1 MKIALVVGAR
11 PNFMKVGPVYF
22 ELKKHSRYTPLLIH
36 TGQHYDK
43 NLSEIFFTQ
52 LGFPKPDV
60 YLGVGS
66 GTHGVQTAKIMIAF
80 EQFLLQEKPDLVLV
94 AGDVNST
101 VACAIDAVK
110 LHIPVA
116 HLEAGL
122 RSYDRRMPEEINRI
136 QTDCISS
143 MLLTPSQDADENLIR
158 EGISKDKIFLVGNA
172 MIDSLMQHEKKA
184 ELSTKMNDLGLKK
197 HSYALIT
204 LHRPSNVDDRENLE
218 IILDAFAEIAEKIPL
233 VFPMHPRTRKQL
245 AVLDLEEKANAIANL
260 KIIEPIGYLD
270 FLKLEKYAK
279 FVLTDSGGIQEET
292 TVLQVPCLTLRENTE
307 RPITIELG
315 TNQLVELDRDV
326 IIQKVNTILNGHYK
340 KGSIPPL
347 WDGHTAE
354 RIVQVMDKFNYSFS

>member
-43 NLSEIFFTQ
+43 NLSEIFFEQ

-136 QTDCISS
+136 ETDCISS
-143 MLLTPSQDADENLIR
+143 MLLTPSKDADENLIR
-158 EGISKDKIFLVGNA
+158 EGISKEKIFLVGNA
-172 MIDSLMQHEKKA
+172 MIDSLVKYEKQA
-184 ELSTKMNDLGLKK
+184 EHSKTMDELGLKK

-204 LHRPSNVDDRENLE
+204 LHRPSNVDDRDNLE
-218 IILDAFAEIAEKIPL
+218 IILDAFSEISKKIPL

-245 AVLDLEEKANAIANL
+245 SVFGLEEKVDAITNL
-260 KIIEPIGYLD
+260 KLIDPIGYLD
-270 FLKLEKYAK
+270 FLKLEKYAQ

-292 TVLQVPCLTLRENTE
+292 TVFGVPCLTLRENTE

-315 TNQLVELDRDV
+315 TNQLVELNKDV
-326 IIQKVNTILNGHYK
+326 IIQKVTAILNGTYK

-347 WDGHTAE
+347 WDGHTAQ
-354 RIVQVMDKFNYSFS
+354 RIVQVMDTFNYSFS

>member
-43 NLSEIFFTQ
+43 NLSEIFFEQ

-66 GTHGVQTAKIMIAF
+66 GTHGAQTAKIMIAF
-80 EQFLLQEKPDLVLV
+80 EQFLLHEMPDLVLV

-122 RSYDRRMPEEINRI
+122 RSFDRRMPEEINRI
-136 QTDCISS
+136 ETDCISS
-143 MLLTPSQDADENLIR
+143 MLLTPSEDADENLLR
-158 EGISKDKIFLVGNA
+158 EGISKDKIFLVGNT
-172 MIDSLMQHEKKA
+172 MIDSLMQYEKKA
-184 ELSTKMNDLGLKK
+184 ERTSIIKDIGIKK

-204 LHRPSNVDDRENLE
+204 LHRPSNVDDKENLE
-218 IILDAFAEIAEKIPL
+218 IILDAFSEIAEKIPL
-233 VFPMHPRTRKQL
+233 VFPIHPRTRKQL
-245 AVLDLEEKANAIANL
+245 AVFGLEEKANAIANL
-260 KIIEPIGYLD
+260 KLIEPIGYLD

-292 TVLQVPCLTLRENTE
+292 TVFKVPCLTLRENTE

-315 TNQLVELDRDV
+315 TNQLVELNKDAIV
-326 IIQKVNTILNGHYK
+326 QKVNDILEGNCK
-340 KGSIPPL
+340 MGSIPPL

-354 RIVQVMDKFNYSFS
+354 RVVQVMDQFNYSFS

>member
-1 MKIALVVGAR
+1 VKIALVVGAR

-43 NLSEIFFTQ
+43 NLSEIFFEQ

-136 QTDCISS
+136 ETDCISS
-143 MLLTPSQDADENLIR
+143 MLLTPSKDADENLIR
-158 EGISKDKIFLVGNA
+158 EGISKEKIFLVGNA
-172 MIDSLMQHEKKA
+172 MIDSLIKYEKQA
-184 ELSTKMNDLGLKK
+184 EHSKTMDELGLEKQ
-197 HSYALIT
+197 SYALIT
-204 LHRPSNVDDRENLE
+204 LHRPSNVDDRDNLE
-218 IILDAFAEIAEKIPL
+218 IILDAFSEISKKIPL

-245 AVLDLEEKANAIANL
+245 SVFGLEEKVDAITNL
-260 KIIEPIGYLD
+260 KLIDPIGYLD
-270 FLKLEKYAK
+270 FLKLEKYAQ

-292 TVLQVPCLTLRENTE
+292 TVFGVPCLTLRENTE

-315 TNQLVELDRDV
+315 TNQLVELNKDV
-326 IIQKVNTILNGHYK
+326 IIQKVTAILNGTYK

-347 WDGHTAE
+347 WDGHTAQ
-354 RIVQVMDKFNYSFS
+354 RIVQVMDTFNYSFS

>member
-1 MKIALVVGAR
+1 VKIALVVGAR

-22 ELKKHSRYTPLLIH
+22 EIKKHSRYTPLLIH

-43 NLSEIFFTQ
+43 NLSEIFFEQ

-80 EQFLLQEKPDLVLV
+80 EQFLLKEKPDLVLV

-136 QTDCISS
+136 ETDCISS

-172 MIDSLMQHEKKA
+172 MIDSLMQYEKKA
-184 ELSTKMNDLGLKK
+184 ERTSIIEDIGLKK

-233 VFPMHPRTRKQL
+233 AFPMHPRTRKQL
-245 AVLDLEEKANAIANL
+245 AVFGLEEKATAITNL
-260 KIIEPIGYLD
+260 KLIDPIGYLD

-292 TVLQVPCLTLRENTE
+292 TVFKVPCLTLRENTE

-315 TNQLVELDRDV
+315 TNQLVELDKDV
-326 IIQKVNTILNGHYK
+326 IIHKVNEILEGK
-340 KGSIPPL
+340 CKSGSIPPL

>member
-1 MKIALVVGAR
+1 
-11 PNFMKVGPVYF
+11 MKVGPVYF
-22 ELKKHSRYTPLLIH
+22 ELKKHSRYKPLLIH

-43 NLSEIFFTQ
+43 NLSEIFFEQ

-143 MLLTPSQDADENLIR
+143 MLLTPSQDADENLLL

-172 MIDSLMQHEKKA
+172 MIDSLIQYEKKA
-184 ELSTKMNDLGLKK
+184 EHSKTMDDLGLKK
-197 HSYALIT
+197 QSYGLIT
-204 LHRPSNVDDRENLE
+204 LHRPSNVDVQENLA
-218 IILDAFAEIAEKIPL
+218 IIFDAFSEIAKKIPL
-233 VFPMHPRTRKQL
+233 VFPIHPRTRKQL
-245 AVLDLEEKANAIANL
+245 AEFGLEEKVNAIANL
-260 KIIEPIGYLD
+260 KLIDPIGYLD

-292 TVLQVPCLTLRENTE
+292 TVLKVPCLTLRENTE

-315 TNQLVELDRDV
+315 TNQLVELDKDAIV
-326 IIQKVNTILNGHYK
+326 HKVNEILEGK
-340 KGSIPPL
+340 CKDGRIPPL

-354 RIVQVMDKFNYSFS
+354 RIVDVMDKFNYSFS

>member
-22 ELKKHSRYTPLLIH
+22 ELKKHSEYTPLLIH

-80 EQFLLQEKPDLVLV
+80 EQFLLQVKPDLVLV

-260 KIIEPIGYLD
+260 KLIEPIGYLD

>member
-80 EQFLLQEKPDLVLV
+80 EQFLLQVKPDLVLV

-260 KIIEPIGYLD
+260 KLIEPIGYLD

-326 IIQKVNTILNGHYK
+326 IIQKVNTILNSHYK

>member
-1 MKIALVVGAR
+1 VKIALVVGAR

-43 NLSEIFFTQ
+43 NLSEIFFEQ

-136 QTDCISS
+136 ETDCISN
-143 MLLTPSQDADENLIR
+143 MLLTHSKDANENLIR

-172 MIDSLMQHEKKA
+172 MIDSLVKYEKQA
-184 ELSTKMNDLGLKK
+184 ERSKTMDELDLKK

-204 LHRPSNVDDRENLE
+204 LHRPSNVDDRDNLE
-218 IILDAFAEIAEKIPL
+218 IILNAFAEISEKIPL

-245 AVLDLEEKANAIANL
+245 SVFGLEEKVDAITNL
-260 KIIEPIGYLD
+260 KLIDPIGYLD

-292 TVLQVPCLTLRENTE
+292 TVFGVPCLTLRENTE

-315 TNQLVELDRDV
+315 TNQLVELNKDV
-326 IIQKVNTILNGHYK
+326 IVQKVSEILNEKYK

-354 RIVQVMDKFNYSFS
+354 RVVQIMDTFNYSFS

>member
-43 NLSEIFFTQ
+43 NLSEIFFEQ

-136 QTDCISS
+136 ETDCISS
-143 MLLTPSQDADENLIR
+143 MLLTPSKDADENLIR
-158 EGISKDKIFLVGNA
+158 EGISKEKIFLVGNA
-172 MIDSLMQHEKKA
+172 MIDSLIKYEKQA
-184 ELSTKMNDLGLKK
+184 EHSKTMDELGLEKQ
-197 HSYALIT
+197 SYALIT
-204 LHRPSNVDDRENLE
+204 LHRPSNVDDRDNLE
-218 IILDAFAEIAEKIPL
+218 IILDAFSEISKKIPL

-245 AVLDLEEKANAIANL
+245 SVFGLEEKVDAITNL
-260 KIIEPIGYLD
+260 KLIDPIGYLD
-270 FLKLEKYAK
+270 FIKLEKYAK

-292 TVLQVPCLTLRENTE
+292 TVFGVPCLTLRENTE

-315 TNQLVELDRDV
+315 TNQLVELNKDV
-326 IIQKVNTILNGHYK
+326 IIQKVTAILNGTYK

-347 WDGHTAE
+347 WDGHTAQ
-354 RIVQVMDKFNYSFS
+354 RIVQVMDTFNYSFS

>member
-260 KIIEPIGYLD
+260 KLIEPIGYLD

-347 WDGHTAE
+347 WDGNTAE

>member
-158 EGISKDKIFLVGNA
+158 EGISKEKIFLVGNA

-260 KIIEPIGYLD
+260 KLIEPIGYLD

>member
-22 ELKKHSRYTPLLIH
+22 ELKKHSKYTPLLIH
-36 TGQHYDK
+36 TGQHYDQ
-43 NLSEIFFTQ
+43 NLSQIFFEQ

-80 EQFLLQEKPDLVLV
+80 EQFLLHEKPDLVLV

-136 QTDCISS
+136 ETDCISS
-143 MLLTPSQDADENLIR
+143 MLLTPSKDADENLLQ
-158 EGISKDKIFLVGNA
+158 EGISEDKIFLVGNA
-172 MIDSLMQHEKKA
+172 MIDSLIHYEKQA
-184 ELSTKMNDLGLKK
+184 ENSQTMDDLGLEK

-204 LHRPSNVDDRENLE
+204 LHRPSNVDDKENLE
-218 IILDAFAEIAEKIPL
+218 IILDAFSEIAEKIPL
-233 VFPMHPRTRKQL
+233 IFPMHPRTRKQL
-245 AVLDLEEKANAIANL
+245 SVFGFENKVNKIANL
-260 KIIEPIGYLD
+260 KLIDPIGYLD

-292 TVLQVPCLTLRENTE
+292 TVFGVPCLTLRENTE
-307 RPITIELG
+307 RPITIEIG
-315 TNQLVELDRDV
+315 TNQLVELNKNAIV
-326 IIQKVNTILNGHYK
+326 QKTNEIFNGKYK

-354 RIVQVMDKFNYSFS
+354 RIVEVMDNFDYSFK

>member
-1 MKIALVVGAR
+1 VKIALVVGAR

-43 NLSEIFFTQ
+43 NLSEIFFEQ

-66 GTHGVQTAKIMIAF
+66 GTHGAQTAKIMIAF
-80 EQFLLQEKPDLVLV
+80 EQFLLHEMPDLVLV

-122 RSYDRRMPEEINRI
+122 RSFDRRMPEEINRI
-136 QTDCISS
+136 ETDCISS
-143 MLLTPSQDADENLIR
+143 MLLTPSEDADENLLR
-158 EGISKDKIFLVGNA
+158 EGISKDKIFLVGNT
-172 MIDSLMQHEKKA
+172 MIDSLMQYEKKA
-184 ELSTKMNDLGLKK
+184 ERTSIIKDIGIKK

-204 LHRPSNVDDRENLE
+204 LHRPSNVDDKENLE
-218 IILDAFAEIAEKIPL
+218 IILDAFSEIAEKIPL
-233 VFPMHPRTRKQL
+233 VFPIHPRTRKQL
-245 AVLDLEEKANAIANL
+245 AVFGLEEKANAIANL
-260 KIIEPIGYLD
+260 KLIEPIGYLD

-279 FVLTDSGGIQEET
+279 FALTDSGGIQEET
-292 TVLQVPCLTLRENTE
+292 TVFKVPCLTLRENTE

-315 TNQLVELDRDV
+315 TNQLVELNKDAIV
-326 IIQKVNTILNGHYK
+326 QKVNDILEGNCK
-340 KGSIPPL
+340 MGSIPPL

-354 RIVQVMDKFNYSFS
+354 RVVQVMDQFNYSFS

>member
-260 KIIEPIGYLD
+260 KLIEPIGYLD

>member
-1 MKIALVVGAR
+1 VKIALVVGAR

>member
-11 PNFMKVGPVYF
+11 PNFMKTGPVYF
-22 ELKKHSRYTPLLIH
+22 ELKKHSQYTPLLIH

-43 NLSEIFFTQ
+43 NLSEIFFEQ

-136 QTDCISS
+136 ETDCISS
-143 MLLTPSQDADENLIR
+143 MLLTPSKDADENLIR
-158 EGISKDKIFLVGNA
+158 EGISRDKIFLVGNA
-172 MIDSLMQHEKKA
+172 MIDSLMYFEKQA
-184 ELSTKMNDLGLKK
+184 ENSQTMDDLGFNK

-204 LHRPSNVDDRENLE
+204 LHRPSNVDDKDNLE
-218 IILDAFAEIAEKIPL
+218 IILDAFTEIAEKIPL
-233 VFPMHPRTRKQL
+233 AFPIHPRTRKQL
-245 AVLDLEEKANAIANL
+245 TVFGFEDKVNKIPNL
-260 KIIEPIGYLD
+260 KLIDPIGYLD

-292 TVLQVPCLTLRENTE
+292 TVFGVPCLTLRENTE
-307 RPITIELG
+307 RPITIEIG
-315 TNQLVELDRDV
+315 TNQLVELHKNA
-326 IIQKVNTILNGHYK
+326 IIHKVNEILNGKYK
-340 KGSIPPL
+340 NGSIPPL
-347 WDGHTAE
+347 WDGHTAQ
-354 RIVQVMDKFNYSFS
+354 RVVQVMDTFNYSFS

>member
-43 NLSEIFFTQ
+43 NLSEIFFEQ

-122 RSYDRRMPEEINRI
+122 RSFDRRMPEEINRI
-136 QTDCISS
+136 ETDCISS
-143 MLLTPSQDADENLIR
+143 MLLTPSEDADENLLR

-172 MIDSLMQHEKKA
+172 MIDSLMQYEKKA
-184 ELSTKMNDLGLKK
+184 ERTSIIKDIGIKK

-204 LHRPSNVDDRENLE
+204 LHRPSNVDDKENLE
-218 IILDAFAEIAEKIPL
+218 IILDAFSEIAEKIPL
-233 VFPMHPRTRKQL
+233 VFPIHPRTRKQL
-245 AVLDLEEKANAIANL
+245 AVFGLEEKANAIANL
-260 KIIEPIGYLD
+260 KLIEPIGYLD

-292 TVLQVPCLTLRENTE
+292 TVFKVPCLTLRENTE

-315 TNQLVELDRDV
+315 TNQLVELNKDAIV
-326 IIQKVNTILNGHYK
+326 QKVNDILEGNCK
-340 KGSIPPL
+340 MGSIPPL

-354 RIVQVMDKFNYSFS
+354 RVVQVMDKFNYSFS

>member
-43 NLSEIFFTQ
+43 NLSEIFFEQ
-52 LGFPKPDV
+52 LGFPEPDV

-122 RSYDRRMPEEINRI
+122 RSYDRRMPEEINSI
-136 QTDCISS
+136 ETDCISS
-143 MLLTPSQDADENLIR
+143 MLLTPSKDADENLIR
-158 EGISKDKIFLVGNA
+158 EGISKEKIFLVGNA
-172 MIDSLMQHEKKA
+172 MIDSLIKYEKQA
-184 ELSTKMNDLGLKK
+184 EHSKTMDELGLEKQ
-197 HSYALIT
+197 SYALIT
-204 LHRPSNVDDRENLE
+204 LHRPSNVDDRDNLE
-218 IILDAFAEIAEKIPL
+218 IILDAFSEISKKIPL

-245 AVLDLEEKANAIANL
+245 SVFGLEEKVDAITNL
-260 KIIEPIGYLD
+260 KLIDPIGYLD
-270 FLKLEKYAK
+270 FLKLEKYAQ

-292 TVLQVPCLTLRENTE
+292 TVFGVPCLTLRENTE

-315 TNQLVELDRDV
+315 TNQLVELNKDV
-326 IIQKVNTILNGHYK
+326 IIQKVTAILNGTYK

-347 WDGHTAE
+347 WDGHAAQ
-354 RIVQVMDKFNYSFS
+354 RIVQVMDTFNYSFS

>member
-1 MKIALVVGAR
+1 VKIALVVGAR
-11 PNFMKVGPVYF
+11 PNFMKVGPIYF

-43 NLSEIFFTQ
+43 NLSEIFFEQ

-66 GTHGVQTAKIMIAF
+66 GTHGVQTAKVMIAF

-110 LHIPVA
+110 LHIHVA

-136 QTDCISS
+136 ETDCISS
-143 MLLTPSQDADENLIR
+143 MLLTPSEDADENLIR

-172 MIDSLMQHEKKA
+172 MIDSLIQYEKQA
-184 ELSTKMNDLGLKK
+184 EHSTMMDDLGLKK

-204 LHRPSNVDDRENLE
+204 LHRPSNVDDKENLE
-218 IILDAFAEIAEKIPL
+218 IILDAFSEIAKKIPL
-233 VFPMHPRTRKQL
+233 VFPIHPRTRKQIS
-245 AVLDLEEKANAIANL
+245 VFGFEEKVNKIANL
-260 KIIEPIGYLD
+260 RLIDPIGYLD

-292 TVLQVPCLTLRENTE
+292 TVFGIPCLTLRENTE

-315 TNQLVELDRDV
+315 TNQLVELNKDGIV
-326 IIQKVNTILNGHYK
+326 QKVNEILDGKYK

-347 WDGHTAE
+347 WDGHTAQ
-354 RIVQVMDKFNYSFS
+354 RVVQVMDTFNYSFS

>member
-22 ELKKHSRYTPLLIH
+22 ELKKHARYTPLLIH

-43 NLSEIFFTQ
+43 NLSEIFFEQ

-136 QTDCISS
+136 ETDCISN
-143 MLLTPSQDADENLIR
+143 MLLTPSKDADENLIR
-158 EGISKDKIFLVGNA
+158 EGISKNKIFLVGNA
-172 MIDSLMQHEKKA
+172 MIDSLVKYEKQA
-184 ELSTKMNDLGLKK
+184 EHSKTMVELGLKK

-204 LHRPSNVDDRENLE
+204 LHRPSNVDDRDNLE
-218 IILDAFAEIAEKIPL
+218 IILNAFAEISEKIPL

-245 AVLDLEEKANAIANL
+245 SVFGLEEKVDAITNL
-260 KIIEPIGYLD
+260 KLIDPIGYLD

-292 TVLQVPCLTLRENTE
+292 TVFGVPCLTLRENTE

-315 TNQLVELDRDV
+315 TNQLVELNKDV
-326 IIQKVNTILNGHYK
+326 IVQKVSEILNEKYK

-354 RIVQVMDKFNYSFS
+354 RVVQIMDTFNYSFS

>member
-22 ELKKHSRYTPLLIH
+22 ELKKYSRYTPLLIH

-43 NLSEIFFTQ
+43 NLSEIFSEQ

-80 EQFLLQEKPDLVLV
+80 EKFLLREKPDLVLV

-136 QTDCISS
+136 ETDCISS
-143 MLLTPSQDADENLIR
+143 MLLTPSRDADENLIR

-172 MIDSLMQHEKKA
+172 MIDSLMQYEKKA
-184 ELSTKMNDLGLKK
+184 EHSKTMEDLGLKK
-197 HSYALIT
+197 QSYGLIT
-204 LHRPSNVDDRENLE
+204 LHRPSNVDDKENLE
-218 IILDAFAEIAEKIPL
+218 IILNAFAEIAEKIPL

-245 AVLDLEEKANAIANL
+245 AEFGLEEKANAIANL
-260 KIIEPIGYLD
+260 KLIDPIGYLD

-279 FVLTDSGGIQEET
+279 LVLTDSGGIQEET
-292 TVLQVPCLTLRENTE
+292 TVFKVPCLTLRENTE

-315 TNQLVELDRDV
+315 TNQLVELNKYSIV
-326 IIQKVNTILNGHYK
+326 HKVNEILDGNCK
-340 KGSIPPL
+340 IGSIPPL

-354 RIVQVMDKFNYSFS
+354 RVVQVMDKFNYSFS

>member
-1 MKIALVVGAR
+1 VKIALVVGAR

-43 NLSEIFFTQ
+43 NLSEIFFEQ

-66 GTHGVQTAKIMIAF
+66 GTHGTQTAKIMIAF
-80 EQFLLQEKPDLVLV
+80 EQFLLHEMPDLVLV

-122 RSYDRRMPEEINRI
+122 RSFDRRMPEEINRI
-136 QTDCISS
+136 ETDCISS
-143 MLLTPSQDADENLIR
+143 MLLTPSEDADENLLR

-172 MIDSLMQHEKKA
+172 MIDSLMQYEKKA
-184 ELSTKMNDLGLKK
+184 ERTSIIKDIGIKK

-204 LHRPSNVDDRENLE
+204 LHRPSNVDDKENLE
-218 IILDAFAEIAEKIPL
+218 IILDAFSEIAEKIPL
-233 VFPMHPRTRKQL
+233 VFPIHPRTRKQL
-245 AVLDLEEKANAIANL
+245 AVFGLEEKANAIANL
-260 KIIEPIGYLD
+260 KLIEPIGYLD

-279 FVLTDSGGIQEET
+279 FALTDSGGIQEET
-292 TVLQVPCLTLRENTE
+292 TVFKVPCLTLRENTE

-315 TNQLVELDRDV
+315 TNQLVELNKDAIV
-326 IIQKVNTILNGHYK
+326 QKVNDILEGNCK
-340 KGSIPPL
+340 MGSIPPL

-354 RIVQVMDKFNYSFS
+354 RVVQVMDQFNYSFS

>member
-43 NLSEIFFTQ
+43 NLSEIFFEQ

-136 QTDCISS
+136 ETDCISS
-143 MLLTPSQDADENLIR
+143 MLLTPSKDADENLIR
-158 EGISKDKIFLVGNA
+158 EGISKEKIFLVGNA
-172 MIDSLMQHEKKA
+172 MIDSLIKYEKQA
-184 ELSTKMNDLGLKK
+184 EHSKTMDELGLEKQ
-197 HSYALIT
+197 SYALIT
-204 LHRPSNVDDRENLE
+204 LHRPSNVDDRDNLE
-218 IILDAFAEIAEKIPL
+218 IILDAFSEISKKIPL

-245 AVLDLEEKANAIANL
+245 SVFGLEEKVDAITNL
-260 KIIEPIGYLD
+260 KLIDPIGYLD
-270 FLKLEKYAK
+270 FLKLEKYAQ

-292 TVLQVPCLTLRENTE
+292 TVFGVPCLTLRENTE

-315 TNQLVELDRDV
+315 TNQLVELNKDV
-326 IIQKVNTILNGHYK
+326 IIQKVTAILNGTYK

-347 WDGHTAE
+347 WDGHTAQ
-354 RIVQVMDKFNYSFS
+354 RIVQVMDTFNYSFS

>member
-36 TGQHYDK
+36 TGQHYDQ
-43 NLSEIFFTQ
+43 NLSQIFFEQ

-80 EQFLLQEKPDLVLV
+80 EQFLMLERPDLVLV

-122 RSYDRRMPEEINRI
+122 RSFDRKMPEEINRI
-136 QTDCISS
+136 ETDCISS
-143 MLLTPSQDADENLIR
+143 MLLTPSRDGDENLIR
-158 EGISKDKIFLVGNA
+158 EGISKEKIFFVGNA
-172 MIDSLMQHEKKA
+172 MIDSLKKYESIAEESSIMQ
-184 ELSTKMNDLGLKK
+184 ELDLKK
-197 HSYALIT
+197 HAYGLIT
-204 LHRPSNVDDRENLE
+204 LHRPSNVDDKENFKK
-218 IILDAFAEIAEKIPL
+218 ILDAFSVIEQEIPL
-233 VFPMHPRTRKQL
+233 VFPMHPRSRKQL
-245 AVLDLEEKANAIANL
+245 EIFGLLEQVNAIPNL
-260 KIIEPIGYLD
+260 RLIDPIGYLD
-270 FLKLEKYAK
+270 FLKLEKYAQL
-279 FVLTDSGGIQEET
+279 VLTDSGGIQEET
-292 TVLQVPCLTLRENTE
+292 TVFGVPCLTLRENTE

-315 TNQLVELDRDV
+315 TNQLIPLETDE
-326 IIQKVNTILNGHYK
+326 IIKHAKEILAGNVK
-340 KGSIPPL
+340 RGSIPPL

-354 RIVQVMDKFNYSFS
+354 RIVTVMDNFDYSFK

>member
-1 MKIALVVGAR
+1 VKIALVVGAR

-43 NLSEIFFTQ
+43 NLSEIFFEQ

-122 RSYDRRMPEEINRI
+122 RSFDRRMPEEINRI
-136 QTDCISS
+136 ETDCISS
-143 MLLTPSQDADENLIR
+143 MLLTPSEDADENLLR

-172 MIDSLMQHEKKA
+172 MIDSLMQYEKKA
-184 ELSTKMNDLGLKK
+184 ERTSIIKDIGIKK

-204 LHRPSNVDDRENLE
+204 LHRPSNVDDKENLE
-218 IILDAFAEIAEKIPL
+218 IILDAFSEIAEKIPL
-233 VFPMHPRTRKQL
+233 VFPIHPRTRKQL
-245 AVLDLEEKANAIANL
+245 AVFGLEEKANAIANL
-260 KIIEPIGYLD
+260 KLIEPIGYLD

-292 TVLQVPCLTLRENTE
+292 TVFKVPCLTLRENTE

-315 TNQLVELDRDV
+315 TNQLVELNKDAIV
-326 IIQKVNTILNGHYK
+326 QKVNDILEGNCK
-340 KGSIPPL
+340 MGSIPPL

-354 RIVQVMDKFNYSFS
+354 RVVQVMDKFNYSFS